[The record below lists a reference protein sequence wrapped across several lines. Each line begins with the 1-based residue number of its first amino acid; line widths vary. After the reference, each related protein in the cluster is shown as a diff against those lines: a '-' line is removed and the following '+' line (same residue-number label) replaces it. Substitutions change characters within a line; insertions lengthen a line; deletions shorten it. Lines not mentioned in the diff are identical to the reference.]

1 MRLVRDKT
9 IVKSSLAQGK
19 TKSANLGK
27 KMTMLPA
34 NADEYRDLCEVN
46 VFNLLNKNS
55 ISMVNATSA
64 ILPQNIQANMI

>member
-19 TKSANLGK
+19 TKSADLGK
-27 KMTMLPA
+27 KMSMLPA
-34 NADEYRDLCEVN
+34 NAGEDRDLCEVN

-55 ISMVNATSA
+55 IYMVNAISA
-64 ILPQNIQANMI
+64 ILPQNIQTNGI